1 MRTTKGKNWVESER
15 YWAAVREKWATMR
28 EEITDMREILAKKF
42 SLCAAKSK
50 HLVGHGGC
58 KLNQQIGMLIKR
70 SNREVAL
77 HLGRKVN
84 INFTVR
90 VF

>member
-1 MRTTKGKNWVESER
+1 MGGYARK
-15 YWAAVREKWATMR
+15 
-28 EEITDMREILAKKF
+28 ITDMREVLAKKF
-42 SLCAAKSK
+42 SSCAKDPE

-58 KLNQQIGMLIKR
+58 KHNQQIGMSIKR
-70 SNREVAL
+70 NDREIAL

>member
-1 MRTTKGKNWVESER
+1 M
-15 YWAAVREKWATMR
+15 
-28 EEITDMREILAKKF
+28 LAKKF
-42 SLCAAKSK
+42 SLCAAKSR

>member
-1 MRTTKGKNWVESER
+1 MK
-15 YWAAVREKWATMR
+15 AVN
-28 EEITDMREILAKKF
+28 ITADWN
-42 SLCAAKSK
+42 
-50 HLVGHGGC
+50 V
-58 KLNQQIGMLIKR
+58 NQE

>member
-1 MRTTKGKNWVESER
+1 MRTTKGKNWVGPEW
-15 YWAAVREKWATMR
+15 YWAAMREKWAAMR
-28 EEITDMREILAKKF
+28 EKITDMREMLAKKF

-58 KLNQQIGMLIKR
+58 KHNQQIGMLIKR
-70 SNREVAL
+70 NNREIAL

-84 INFTVR
+84 MNFTVM

>member
-1 MRTTKGKNWVESER
+1 MVLGGHARKIS
-15 YWAAVREKWATMR
+15 
-28 EEITDMREILAKKF
+28 DMREVFSEKF
-42 SLCAAKSK
+42 SLCAKDPK

-58 KLNQQIGMLIKR
+58 KHNQQIGMSIKR